1 MIRKLIPLTIV
12 FFISLCF
19 FLMMQVL
26 FVSCKYEKET
36 VVPCDTAVVS
46 YTVDIMPILDANCKQ
61 CHSPA
66 NAPIFGNNFN
76 LYDHSIIA
84 TLALDGNFTYGTLL
98 SAVKHEGGAPE
109 MPRPTGSPKISDCEI
124 NTIAAWVHQ
133 GALDN

>member
-1 MIRKLIPLTIV
+1 MVRKLIPLTFVLIV
-12 FFISLCF
+12 LVCF
-19 FLMMQVL
+19 FVVLSGL

-36 VVPCDTAVVS
+36 VVPCDTSIVS
-46 YTVDIMPILDANCKQ
+46 YNADIMSILDANCKQ
-61 CHSPA
+61 CHSPE
-66 NAPIFGNNFN
+66 NAPIFGNNYN
-76 LYDHSIIA
+76 LYDHSIIS

-109 MPRPTGSPKISDCEI
+109 MPRPAGSPKISDCEI